1 MEFNPKGIFPRLLSV
16 SILKSLSF
24 GLLLS
29 FAAFCHGVKAQSAEG
44 RPVARLITAVP
55 TYTRPRRVNPGTNT
69 APSNSVPA
77 PRTTPVRPVANSPSL
92 AEANPIERRAFE
104 ETNRERIKNGLPPFV
119 WDAEL
124 CQMAR
129 NHSADM
135 GKQGYFSHVSPNG
148 ERLRDRARA
157 VGIVHYQV
165 LGENIAY
172 NLGYDDPGA
181 FAVERWMISPGH
193 RANILHPGFQAMA
206 IGTFVAPDGSVYLT
220 QSFITR

>member
-1 MEFNPKGIFPRLLSV
+1 MSQFLKYFSFWLVLCGFAVFCQSVKG
-16 SILKSLSF
+16 
-24 GLLLS
+24 
-29 FAAFCHGVKAQSAEG
+29 QTTEG
-44 RPVARLITAVP
+44 RPVARLITAAP
-55 TYTRPRRVNPGTNT
+55 TYSRPRRVDPNANTT
-69 APSNSVPA
+69 APNNVA
-77 PRTTPVRPVANSPSL
+77 TPVVPVATSPSL
-92 AEANPIERRAFE
+92 AEANPIEKRAFE
-104 ETNRERIKNGLPPFV
+104 ETNRERVKNGLPPFV

-129 NHSADM
+129 NHSTEM

-206 IGTFVAPDGSVYLT
+206 IGTYVAPDGAVYLT

>member
-1 MEFNPKGIFPRLLSV
+1 MESNPKGAFSRLFLLSY
-16 SILKSLSF
+16 LSP
-24 GLLLS
+24 LLVLVS
-29 FAAFCHGVKAQSAEG
+29 FATFCDAAKGQNAEG
-44 RPVARLITAVP
+44 RPGTARLITAAP
-55 TYTRPRRVNPGTNT
+55 TYTRPRRVTPSPNTSASNNVPTTRTN
-69 APSNSVPA
+69 
-77 PRTTPVRPVANSPSL
+77 PVAPVATSPSL

-104 ETNRERIKNGLPPFV
+104 ETNRERIKNGLPAFV

-124 CQMAR
+124 CRMAR
-129 NHSADM
+129 NHSEDM

-148 ERLRDRARA
+148 QRLRDRARA

-206 IGTFVAPDGSVYLT
+206 IGTYVAPDGSIYLT